1 MKQLW
6 IAAIVLISV
15 LGAVGGSVIGLY
27 WGNFQPRSGVQPE
40 KMSPGVVINQDGLEE
55 PHADLKQALTEGA
68 AGMMKQDG
76 LAGVTGGAH
85 FKLTANSPQEVIL
98 PIPQLVDGQV
108 PLCYFIRCT
117 PAESVDEYRLRQRDD
132 ENMVVHVRFEG
143 GRREVQLDWSSVVL
157 FVSSAVTPNTT
168 VPEPYRAATS
178 SAQAEAAEI
187 VKLAAETWPA
197 SGNAAE
203 FAAQIQRYVQQSQ
216 RKEQPRSLDALGI
229 LRSGENSICTANAN
243 LAAALMRAK
252 GIACRS
258 MAVVPPISQ
267 RLEMHRVVEFFDDNR
282 WVTFDPS
289 SLQTDI
295 PAQPWQNVI
304 MAKTTVWD
312 EKMAATPRMGAM
324 LGCPYGQ
331 EVELLSS
338 GITLWGQDFF
348 WSMAKPLA
356 EFEPDEE
363 SVRMATES
371 WQRYLET
378 GRLTQAQI
386 KAASA
391 KTAAELAKIF
401 QTN

>member
-1 MKQLW
+1 
-6 IAAIVLISV
+6 
-15 LGAVGGSVIGLY
+15 
-27 WGNFQPRSGVQPE
+27 
-40 KMSPGVVINQDGLEE
+40 MSPGVVINQDGLEE
-55 PHADLKQALTEGA
+55 PHADLKKALTEGA
-68 AGMMKQDG
+68 AGMMKQGG

-85 FKLTANSPQEVIL
+85 FNVTANSPQEVIL

-108 PLCYFIRCT
+108 PLCYFIRCM
-117 PAESVDEYRLRQRDD
+117 PADSVDEYRLRQRDD
-132 ENMVVHVRFEG
+132 ENIVVQVRFKG

-157 FVSSAVTPNTT
+157 LAAQAVTPNTT
-168 VPEPYRAATS
+168 VPEPFRAATS

-203 FAAQIQRYVQQSQ
+203 FAAKIQRHVQQSQ
-216 RKEQPRSLDALGI
+216 RKQQPRSLDALGI
-229 LRSGENSICTANAN
+229 LHSGENSICTANAN

-282 WVTFDPS
+282 WVSFDPS

-295 PAQPWQNVI
+295 PAKPWQNVV

-331 EVELLSS
+331 EAEMLSS

-363 SVRMATES
+363 SVRMARES
-371 WQRYLET
+371 WQRYLDT
-378 GRLTQAQI
+378 GRFTQAQL

-391 KTAAELAKIF
+391 KTSAELANIF